1 MKRMITVWAVL
12 NLVAWSALANPVQI
26 GNKGSAAQV
35 YGDGSAASASHS
47 NAVGVGIGQGGA
59 GGKATGGKASVTV
72 NITDPAPSATAGH
85 SAGGSEHSAKHASAS
100 ASDRHGSGG
109 GSDHG
114 TDFGHIPVATA
125 AAPAIMS
132 VNPCSGSPTS
142 AGLQSAPF
150 GLSFGTGG
158 DFDNAC
164 RLHMLGQDAAAVAY
178 LCRDDRNIRRAFA
191 DIGQPCPQDRPQ
203 VETIAAPPPVA
214 ALPSPNQRY
223 RYDWC
228 YTMDNGSGKQHK
240 VCAVSGR

>member
-1 MKRMITVWAVL
+1 MKRTLAVSAVL
-12 NLVAWSALANPVQI
+12 ILVAFSALANPVQKGI
-26 GNKGSAAQV
+26 KGSAAQV
-35 YGDGSAASASHS
+35 YGTGSASSSQAASRS
-47 NAVGVGIGQGGA
+47 NAIGIGQGGSA
-59 GGKATGGKASVTV
+59 AVKSNVTV
-72 NITDPAPSATAGH
+72 NVTEPAAN
-85 SAGGSEHSAKHASAS
+85 SAKHAGASGSSSHSA
-100 ASDRHGSGG
+100 RRGG
-109 GSDHG
+109 GSNGGID
-114 TDFGHIPVATA
+114 IPVATA

-191 DIGQPCPQDRPQ
+191 DIGQPCPQDRPK
-203 VETIAAPPPVA
+203 VVDAAAVAPIAPVPPPA
-214 ALPSPNQRY
+214 QRY

-228 YTMDNGSGKQHK
+228 YTMDPGSVKQHRQ
-240 VCAVSGR
+240 CAVSGQ